1 MTIWRLVAKEIRYR
15 RLNFAL
21 AVLAVTVA
29 VGCLTAELVLL
40 RAHEVRQENLAAA
53 GEARTR
59 QRVGKLE
66 DDYRKIMIG
75 LGYNLLV
82 LPKGEDL
89 MRFHARGYAVETM
102 PEEYVRRLAQA
113 KTITVQHLLPSL
125 QQEIE
130 WPERKCTVLLAGT
143 RGEAPQSHRD
153 PKKPIQ
159 PAVPPGGM
167 IVGSILAER
176 LGLNEGDKTVLSGKT
191 FAVSKVHPL
200 RGNADDVTVWI
211 DLAEAQAILGKPG
224 RINAI
229 LALSCFCAEATLDGI
244 RKEVGS
250 VLDHQVQVVER
261 APQAEARRAARARAA
276 EHGEETLAAGAADRE
291 DLRTERH
298 ALAAWIIPLIIAGC
312 AVWVGLLAF
321 TNARERSTEVG
332 ILRAIGVRSGQVLT
346 VFLARAVLVGLVGA
360 AVGYAVG
367 FALGAGWDAHEAAAG
382 ESVGAAALFDPAA
395 LAAVLV
401 AAPLL
406 SAVASLLP
414 AMMAAGR
421 DPAVVLREE

>member
-1 MTIWRLVAKEIRYR
+1 
-15 RLNFAL
+15 
-21 AVLAVTVA
+21 
-29 VGCLTAELVLL
+29 
-40 RAHEVRQENLAAA
+40 
-53 GEARTR
+53 
-59 QRVGKLE
+59 
-66 DDYRKIMIG
+66 MIG
-75 LGYNLLV
+75 LGYNVLV
-82 LPKGEDL
+82 IPKGEDL

-102 PEEYVRRLAQA
+102 PEEYVRRLAEA

-125 QQEIE
+125 PQEIE

-153 PKKPIQ
+153 PKKPLQ

-167 IVGSILAER
+167 IVGSVLAER
-176 LGLNEGDKTVLSGKT
+176 LGLKPGDKTVLLGKT
-191 FAVSKVHPL
+191 FTVSKVHPP
-200 RGNADDVTVWI
+200 RGNADDVTAWI
-211 DLAEAQAILGKPG
+211 DLAEAQALLGKPG

-244 RKEVGS
+244 SREVGS
-250 VLDHQVQVVER
+250 ILDNQVQVVER
-261 APQAEARRAARARAA
+261 TPQADARRAARARAA

-291 DLRTERH
+291 ELRTERH

-312 AVWVGLLAF
+312 AVWVGLMAF
-321 TNARERSTEVG
+321 TNARDRSTEVG

-346 VFLARAVLVGLVGA
+346 VFLARAVLVGVAGA
-360 AVGYAVG
+360 AVGYAAG
-367 FALGAGWDAHEAAAG
+367 FAIGIGWDAHEAAAG

-414 AMMAAGR
+414 AMMAAGC